1 MNQRDAERQI
11 NQMIQFIQQEA
22 REKAEEIQV
31 KTDSEFMAEL
41 LSLRTAASIQIREEI
56 EQKRKDRLTAKKIE
70 RSKRVN
76 DAKFRVMSE
85 RNEKMGQL
93 KKEITGRLVDLS
105 RDKRYGELITFLI
118 AQGLMSMLENSVTI
132 RCRKEDLQIVQ
143 AQLKPAVAL
152 YQETALAAAGVR
164 VNVDV
169 FVDKEEFL
177 PPGPTPG
184 HVGPTCSGGVLLMA
198 REGKIKCRN
207 TLDDRL
213 ELAFGKSLPDVRGIL
228 FGVRPPPTNA
238 FKPGDDAKAHH

>member
-1 MNQRDAERQI
+1 
-11 NQMIQFIQQEA
+11 MIQFIQQEA

-85 RNEKMGQL
+85 RNGKMGQL
-93 KKEITGRLVDLS
+93 KKEITGRLVGLS
-105 RDKRYGELITFLI
+105 QDKRYGELIMFLI
-118 AQGLMSMLENSVTI
+118 AQGLMIMMENNVTV
-132 RCRKEDLQIVQ
+132 RCRKEDLQVVQ
-143 AQLKPAVAL
+143 AQLKPAAAL
-152 YQETALAAAGVR
+152 YQETALASAGVR
-164 VNVDV
+164 VNVEV
-169 FVDKEEFL
+169 VVDKEEFL

-198 REGKIKCRN
+198 REGKIKCTN

-228 FGVRPPPTNA
+228 FGVRPPPANA
-238 FKPGDDAKAHH
+238 WKPGDDAKAHH